1 MHKVHIH
8 KVHISPLVD
17 CEIQN
22 CHSGLNENNNS
33 AIAVKFGHMDSAIN
47 RSCKYKMV
55 TGEGSNCSVWHSMS
69 KIYSALLQVLL
80 QPAFAGSPL
89 LFISW
94 PLSPRPRFGAMSGRS
109 GPPPMKFGNPG
120 ERLRKKRWNLDELP
134 KFEKNFYVEHP
145 EVQHMSQVNLY
156 ISLFPSHSKTI
167 SDSINLYEK
176 LESMTKI
183 HKPTNIN
190 KFKPLNN
197 KVESCLI
204 IISYLKKN
212 IHNLYTLSKCMFS
225 VFSSL
230 WLLCPVWNGRI
241 SQEEGDHHQRL
252 WLSKGDHCFSPAAV
266 SSLVNHT

>member
-1 MHKVHIH
+1 
-8 KVHISPLVD
+8 
-17 CEIQN
+17 
-22 CHSGLNENNNS
+22 
-33 AIAVKFGHMDSAIN
+33 
-47 RSCKYKMV
+47 
-55 TGEGSNCSVWHSMS
+55 
-69 KIYSALLQVLL
+69 
-80 QPAFAGSPL
+80 
-89 LFISW
+89 
-94 PLSPRPRFGAMSGRS
+94 MSGRS

-190 KFKPLNN
+190 EFKPLNN

-204 IISYLKKN
+204 IISYLKK
-212 IHNLYTLSKCMFS
+212 IFIIYTPSQNVCFLFFLHSGCCVQYEMEEFRRKKEITIRGS
-225 VFSSL
+225 G
-230 WLLCPVWNGRI
+230 CPKAI
-241 SQEEGDHHQRL
+241 TAFHQLQFPR
-252 WLSKGDHCFSPAAV
+252 
-266 SSLVNHT
+266 